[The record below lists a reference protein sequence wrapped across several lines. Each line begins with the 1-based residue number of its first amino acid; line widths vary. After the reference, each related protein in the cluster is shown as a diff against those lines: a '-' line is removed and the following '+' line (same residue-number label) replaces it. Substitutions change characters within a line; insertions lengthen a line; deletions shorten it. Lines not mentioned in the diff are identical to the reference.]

1 MPRPR
6 VLRALNEQTGPQHQA
21 LERKMAPLLGPMSM
35 SGYLTLLARL
45 WGFYSPLEEQL
56 AGVSGWSALDI
67 DLPRRMKA
75 PLLMADIRS
84 LEHAPVAAADLAVC
98 TALPN
103 VATLD
108 RALGCL
114 YVLEGATLGGQVI
127 ARSLQRSLSLDASRG
142 CAFFSSYGAAV
153 GTMWNACSEALQA
166 HCGSD
171 DVASDFAIRG
181 ACDTFAA
188 LDGWLFDQP
197 RGSWLM

>member
-1 MPRPR
+1 
-6 VLRALNEQTGPQHQA
+6 
-21 LERKMAPLLGPMSM
+21 MAPLLGPISL
-35 SGYLTLLARL
+35 SAYLTLMARL

-75 PLLMADIRS
+75 PLLMADLLS
-84 LEHAPVAAADLAVC
+84 LESAHIEVTGLAVC
-98 TALPN
+98 TRLPN

-127 ARSLQRSLSLDASRG
+127 AHSLQRSLSLDARRG

-153 GTMWNACSEALQA
+153 GMMWSACREALQA
-166 HCGSD
+166 HCKSD
-171 DVASDFAIRG
+171 NVASQFAVST

-188 LDGWLFDQP
+188 LDDWLFDE
-197 RGSWLM
+197 